1 MLEHLSPADKLLVL
15 DKAAQYLALEL
26 ARDARDKQL
35 HRGVQAIADALG
47 CSRATA
53 AKLLAEQRL
62 GYSRLG
68 KKGYCC
74 TANDIHNYLQ
84 KA

>member
-1 MLEHLSPADKLLVL
+1 MLEHLTAEDKLLVL

-35 HRGVQAIADALG
+35 HRGVQAIATALG

-53 AKLLAEQRL
+53 AKLLADQRIS
-62 GYSRLG
+62 YTRLG

-74 TANDIHNYLQ
+74 TQGQLQAYLQ
-84 KA
+84 NT